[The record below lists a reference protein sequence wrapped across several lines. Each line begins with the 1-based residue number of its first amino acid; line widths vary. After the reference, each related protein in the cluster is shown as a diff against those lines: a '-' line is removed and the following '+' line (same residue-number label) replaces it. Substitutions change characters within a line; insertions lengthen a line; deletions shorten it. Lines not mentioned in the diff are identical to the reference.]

1 MDRLEVAHRRLHN
14 QHLSGPALPDPA
26 AVVRHLGA
34 SQAQEYAMA
43 KWSLGQRS
51 AGADDAAVQA
61 ALDSGAVLRTH
72 VLRPTW
78 HFVAPEDL
86 RWMLA
91 LTGPRVRQLGR
102 YYERQA
108 GIDDEL
114 VGRATAAVAE
124 ALRGGNH
131 LTRPEVQGVLSRA
144 GIEAGGIRLA
154 YLVMAAELAGVVVSG
169 VLRGAQRTYAL
180 LDERVPPT
188 ALLDPDEALAELTRR
203 YFVSHGPYTAKDFSW
218 WSSLTL
224 TTVLRGLAMLGEEL
238 ASAEVDGVDYW
249 FAPGDEPPRDP
260 PPTVHV
266 LQGYDEYGVA
276 YTQGR
281 SAANIAGL
289 SIAPANTNQ
298 VIQPLVLDSQVVGWW
313 RRVVG
318 RDELVAEPHLA
329 VTLSPAEQH
338 ALRAAFDRL
347 SAFLG
352 MPVRVELDT

>member
-14 QHLSGPALPDPA
+14 HRLSGPALPDPA

-51 AGADDAAVQA
+51 VGADDAAVQA
-61 ALDSGAVLRTH
+61 ALDAGSILRTH

-78 HFVAPEDL
+78 HFVAPEDI

-91 LTGPRVRQLGR
+91 LTGPRVRQASR
-102 YYERQA
+102 YYERQS
-108 GIDDEL
+108 GIDDDL
-114 VGRATAAVAE
+114 VDRATTAMGE

-131 LTRPEVQGVLSRA
+131 LTRPQLQEALASA
-144 GIEAGGIRLA
+144 GIEASGIRLA

-169 VLRGAQRTYAL
+169 VLAGKQRTYAL

-188 ALLDPDEALAELTRR
+188 PTLDADEALAELTRR
-203 YFVSHGPYTAKDFSW
+203 YFVSHGPATLKDFRW

-224 TTVLRGLAMLGEEL
+224 TQIRRGLAIVGEDL
-238 ASAEVDGVDYW
+238 TSVEVDGLTYW
-249 FAPGDEPPRDP
+249 YAPSDAPERDP
-260 PPTVHV
+260 SPTVHV

-276 YTQGR
+276 YTEGR
-281 SAANIAGL
+281 AAANIANL
-289 SIAPANTNQ
+289 AVAPASTNQ

-313 RRVVG
+313 RRVVE
-318 RDELVAEPHLA
+318 RDEIVAEPHLA
-329 VTLSPAEQH
+329 V
-338 ALRAAFDRL
+338 ALDAAQRAATRAAFDRL
-347 SAFLG
+347 AAFAGTPIRL
-352 MPVRVELDT
+352 ELDG